1 MENVLLIVE
10 VDITPLEEIVSH
22 VIDHVNHVEIFLI
35 NVYNVLLVSLDLIKN
50 VLAHVSTE
58 PI

>member
-10 VDITPLEEIVSH
+10 VDITPLEEIVSD